1 MASATTLVLTIALLL
16 APIFLLAKEWFPQ
29 WSHRVPVIILF
40 VALLTRIHAFWTID
54 LTDAQVVGYLPQ
66 DVTGITTILHI
77 FDGPS
82 GLMLGLLFGFS
93 IGLALIEPNSLERR
107 WSSLCWVLLL
117 GWGIDSDAFA
127 TIALTPLMDQP
138 SVLDWRSAAYPLIGL
153 GLSVVVIPTL
163 VHIATASTPRIV
175 AAISLGVLMLDLSS
189 SPVAW
194 VLLSL
199 LAHRLSSTRIHV
211 SRGVATR
218 HRWMGLM
225 STFFVSAVLLMIGL
239 SWPSTIDQFWP
250 SLWPSRFSIGWIL
263 LCGIGGAL
271 IPTMGFDD
279 TPRPEAWGFHSGLIL
294 APALLPGLPL
304 IQNAH
309 LPILIIV
316 IVIPILATLPEYRP
330 SLDWKRRGLESIILL
345 SILPFV
351 LVLSA
356 HLPVSLVV
364 LLTLIPLLLKF
375 QDSVDEEE

>member
-1 MASATTLVLTIALLL
+1 M
-16 APIFLLAKEWFPQ
+16 
-29 WSHRVPVIILF
+29 
-40 VALLTRIHAFWTID
+40 
-54 LTDAQVVGYLPQ
+54 
-66 DVTGITTILHI
+66 
-77 FDGPS
+77 
-82 GLMLGLLFGFS
+82 
-93 IGLALIEPNSLERR
+93 
-107 WSSLCWVLLL
+107 
-117 GWGIDSDAFA
+117 
-127 TIALTPLMDQP
+127 
-138 SVLDWRSAAYPLIGL
+138 
-153 GLSVVVIPTL
+153 
-163 VHIATASTPRIV
+163 
-175 AAISLGVLMLDLSS
+175 
-189 SPVAW
+189 
-194 VLLSL
+194 
-199 LAHRLSSTRIHV
+199 
-211 SRGVATR
+211 
-218 HRWMGLM
+218 
-225 STFFVSAVLLMIGL
+225 
-239 SWPSTIDQFWP
+239 
-250 SLWPSRFSIGWIL
+250 GWIL

-304 IQNAH
+304 IQTAH